1 MVYAHCNNDDGCS
14 KDQWWLK
21 KPPSEYASGGPKCPE
36 CGTTRVSIGEDTAKA
51 ADTAPSESRENAE
64 RAEPANGGST
74 GGAPAKRAEDGQAGG
89 QPPATQQQAM
99 QAGVNA
105 ADMATG
111 LVSDAPEKQA
121 EAESQ
126 AFTAIGSMV
135 ASIGQ
140 KMATRKKEGAQR
152 ARAADD
158 GAIEQVDDY
167 PRCPSC
173 DGQIKELPP
182 AGTEFSCPH
191 CGEAL
196 EA

>member
-1 MVYAHCNNDDGCS
+1 MVYAHCNNDDCS

-21 KPPSEYASGGPKCPE
+21 KPPSDYASGGPKCPE
-36 CGTTRVSIGEDTAKA
+36 CGTTRVSVGEDTAKT
-51 ADTAPSESRENAE
+51 ADTAPSESREDAA
-64 RAEPANGGST
+64 RAEPADGGST
-74 GGAPAKRAEDGQAGG
+74 GGAPAKRADDGQASG
-89 QPPATQQQAM
+89 QQLATQQQAM
-99 QAGVNA
+99 QAGANA

-126 AFTAIGSMV
+126 AFTAIGSLV
-135 ASIGQ
+135 ASLGQ